1 MNNLF
6 SDELVSRLLAAVW
19 EVFPTYP
26 FQSQNDEARW
36 LMRWE
41 SRNGRQPENSSS
53 TAFANAPAPVSALIR
68 DGFRVRKAVFD
79 LPQDCTY
86 LKAEAKRALTICNLF
101 VNHQLGI
108 SQIARVLDENIGRI
122 VQVLIRYGLIQDRR
136 VKDARWPLD
145 LEKRKSSPKVTGRE

>member
-1 MNNLF
+1 
-6 SDELVSRLLAAVW
+6 
-19 EVFPTYP
+19 
-26 FQSQNDEARW
+26 
-36 LMRWE
+36 MRWE

-101 VNHQLGI
+101 VNHQLGM

-136 VKDARWPLD
+136 VKDSRWPLD
-145 LEKRKSSPKVTGRE
+145 LEKRKSSPRITGRE